1 MARPTTRRHFLQTAV
16 TAGASV
22 GLGEWGKL
30 LPLSPATTNE
40 AKVTPDLV
48 RFSPDIEPIVRLIEE
63 TPREKCVAMMIGQ
76 LRKGLPYR
84 NFLAG
89 LYLANIRTG
98 MVDHPLTVFHS
109 TNQLKGS
116 GAKVVAASLT
126 LRVGVSTRSNHFFP
140 RPMIRWMAMPAAR
153 LTARSESF

>member
-1 MARPTTRRHFLQTAV
+1 V
-16 TAGASV
+16 TAGAAV
-22 GLGEWGKL
+22 GLGEWTK
-30 LPLSPATTNE
+30 LSPATADE

-76 LRKGLPYR
+76 LQKGLPYR

-98 MVDHPLTVFHS
+98 S
-109 TNQLKGS
+109 
-116 GAKVVAASLT
+116 ASAGWKACPT
-126 LRVGVSTRSNHFFP
+126 
-140 RPMIRWMAMPAAR
+140 W
-153 LTARSESF
+153 